1 MYYFI
6 KSWVRA
12 GLQFFCRKV
21 VISNRNVLNAKGL
34 LLLACNHPNSFFD
47 AVLLG
52 ALFKNPVHF
61 LARGDAFKNPIAKK
75 ILTTLKAIPI
85 YRLSEGKEYLALN
98 DTAFERC
105 NRILRDRGIVL
116 IFSEGL
122 CLNQWELRPLKKGS
136 AKIAINAWKQEA
148 ISKAFRVLPVSLN
161 YNSFTISIVTNTPKL
176 LYMTKSIL
184 LPAIVSLLSLSILFS
199 CEQKKEKKH
208 KKKDKEEQAT
218 SKDQPQNVQDNNTT
232 VDCDTSLWK
241 YVYNRERLQ
250 VTDICKT
257 VTGVI
262 EESSADEDG
271 DQHMLLKLD
280 AGQEDLLTKKNTNK
294 KQGDLV
300 IEAVC
305 ANKTT
310 LGKVGNTCNDYIN
323 KIQIP
328 KLGEHVKVTGSLV
341 IDTHNGWAEIHPITK
356 IEILK

>member
-1 MYYFI
+1 M
-6 KSWVRA
+6 
-12 GLQFFCRKV
+12 
-21 VISNRNVLNAKGL
+21 
-34 LLLACNHPNSFFD
+34 
-47 AVLLG
+47 AV
-52 ALFKNPVHF
+52 
-61 LARGDAFKNPIAKK
+61 
-75 ILTTLKAIPI
+75 
-85 YRLSEGKEYLALN
+85 
-98 DTAFERC
+98 
-105 NRILRDRGIVL
+105 
-116 IFSEGL
+116 
-122 CLNQWELRPLKKGS
+122 
-136 AKIAINAWKQEA
+136 
-148 ISKAFRVLPVSLN
+148 
-161 YNSFTISIVTNTPKL
+161 
-176 LYMTKSIL
+176 
-184 LPAIVSLLSLSILFS
+184 LSLSILFS

-208 KKKDKEEQAT
+208 KKKDKEEQTT
-218 SKDQPQNVQDNNTT
+218 STDQMQNVQDNNTS

-280 AGQEDLLTKKNTNK
+280 IRQEDLLTKKNTKK

-305 ANKTT
+305 ANKVT
-310 LGKVGNTCNDYIN
+310 LGKVGNTCNGYIN